1 MGCEQREVW
10 GSLLRGRCLLWFAD
24 NTAAVAGC
32 VSGYSRSV
40 YVTRLAGITHELLCH
55 YDITAWFEWVH
66 TASNPLDAASRH
78 EGENALRELGAS
90 VIQVKPDLKID
101 LQEYHPASGVVVQ

>member
-40 YVTRLAGITHELLCH
+40 YQ

-78 EGENALRELGAS
+78 KGENALRELGAS
-90 VIQVKPDLKID
+90 VIQVEPDLKID
-101 LQEYHPASGVVVQ
+101 LQEYHPVSGVVVQ